1 MAKAVAAPGRALDRL
16 GWAVASLATF
26 LLIWHVVAGLAADD
40 LRFPSPLTV
49 FDRMATLSATGKL
62 WPHIFVTLQSLV
74 AAFAIAMVVGSI
86 IGILLGKFP
95 KADKFFDPWL
105 ILFLNLPAIV
115 IITLCL
121 IWGGMNQWSIITA
134 VALNKIPNTA
144 VTMREGTRALSR
156 DLDEMAQ
163 IYNFGTWRTLRHV
176 TIPQLAPYFATAARA
191 GLALIWKIVLVVEA
205 FGGRGKGVGYQ
216 IISAFTDF
224 DVATILAYAL
234 TFILIVQIIET
245 ALVQPMI
252 ARVNKWRR

>member
-1 MAKAVAAPGRALDRL
+1 MAPGQVGDRL
-16 GWAVASLATF
+16 GWVFASFATF
-26 LLIWHVVAGLAADD
+26 LLLWHVIAMYAADE
-40 LRFPSPLTV
+40 LRFPGPVTV
-49 FDRMATLSATGKL
+49 FERMATLSSTGKL
-62 WPHIFVTLQSLV
+62 WPHIFVTLQSLI
-74 AAFAIAMVVGSI
+74 AAFTIAMIVGSV

-121 IWGGMNQWSIITA
+121 IWGGMNQWSIVTA

-163 IYNFGTWRTLRHV
+163 IYNFGPWRTLRHV

-205 FGGRGKGVGYQ
+205 FGGRGQGVGYQ

-234 TFILIVQIIET
+234 TFILIVQVIET
-245 ALVQPMI
+245 AIVQPLI
-252 ARVNKWRR
+252 AKVNKWRR